1 MPTFKSLSIE
11 LFQSWEDHSSIS
23 NEHFPNTNSKHLEI
37 PRGRRGL
44 FDARK
49 NFEKNFFSSRHTGF
63 DFTLIPAHL
72 FYSFYFVQ
80 LVWESWFDGD
90 KRWNGS
96 LGRIRASQASDTEV
110 NVTQGARLTFPYHRP
125 VKKPDFH
132 HLDSTLTSFQT
143 FSPRK
148 NYPSFNL
155 RALTSLA
162 WSHFPDSMLN
172 FSVICESDG
181 TGYSIFSSSIF

>member
-11 LFQSWEDHSSIS
+11 FFQSWEDHSSNIFQHKF
-23 NEHFPNTNSKHLEI
+23 ETFGNTSWTTMTL
-37 PRGRRGL
+37 RREEKLWKKL
-44 FDARK
+44 FLFSTHRAR
-49 NFEKNFFSSRHTGF
+49 FYLDPHT
-63 DFTLIPAHL
+63 LVL
-72 FYSFYFVQ
+72 FFYFVQ

-132 HLDSTLTSFQT
+132 HLDSRWRSFQT
-143 FSPRK
+143 FFPRK

-162 WSHFPDSMLN
+162 RSHFPD
-172 FSVICESDG
+172 
-181 TGYSIFSSSIF
+181 